1 MESQSLTIG
10 GWVLLVGSLSFVW
23 GLAGW
28 CYYKILTGPDTS
40 GE

>member
-1 MESQSLTIG
+1 MTIG

-28 CYYKILTGPDTS
+28 CYWKILRGPD
-40 GE
+40 GDR

>member
-1 MESQSLTIG
+1 MMTLG

-28 CYYKILTGPDTS
+28 CYWKILTAPPSDD
-40 GE
+40 